1 MTVETEIEDDGHWIA
16 EVPALPGAMAYAPSR
31 AEAISK
37 VEALVLRILAD
48 CVENGEDVLAYAGIF
63 RDSRRKSARIM
74 ETIDR
79 DCGQVRKEDWR
90 EAMRRLPVAEK
101 LALLEKAITEA
112 LALEKLKSEWRKSAK
127 SSSSLLP
134 TAR

>member
-1 MTVETEIEDDGHWIA
+1 MEIETEIEDDGRWIA
-16 EVPALPGAMAYAPSR
+16 EVPALSGAVAYGRSR

-48 CVENGEDVLAYAGIF
+48 RVDNGEDVLAYAGIF
-63 RDSRRKSARIM
+63 RHSREESARIM

-90 EAMRRLPVAEK
+90 
-101 LALLEKAITEA
+101 
-112 LALEKLKSEWRKSAK
+112 
-127 SSSSLLP
+127 
-134 TAR
+134 